1 MLARYGISPKRSASL
16 LDTFSCIF
24 QGIIPYGAQM
34 LVAIS
39 TCATLG
45 YAISAFD
52 IIPPAV
58 LALPAVPVS
67 VRQKVKRPVSHI
79 YLRREP
85 PFSRRRAL
93 GVMLPRYLYD
103 AALWPLSAE
112 IAM

>member
-1 MLARYGISPKRSASL
+1 MASIEEKVEEHYKKI
-16 LDTFSCIF
+16 LDE
-24 QGIIPYGAQM
+24 
-34 LVAIS
+34 
-39 TCATLG
+39 
-45 YAISAFD
+45 
-52 IIPPAV
+52 
-58 LALPAVPVS
+58 LALPAVPVQPAVHS
-67 VRQKVKRPVSHI
+67 VRQKVRRPVSHI